1 MRVYVYKLVHDTGFA
16 PNPFHGWCTLA
27 CCKPKIRSTASPGDW
42 VVGVTPRSDGERL
55 AYFMRVEEVLTF
67 EDFFRDERVAAK
79 KPVDVSGQ
87 PIVRRC
93 GDNCY
98 EPIGAG
104 EFRQLPCDHSLDGGG
119 EDPRLKR
126 WDLSGRHVLASRQ
139 FGYFGID
146 APPLVPG
153 LGFMVPGR
161 GHRVNFSEAE
171 KRRILDFLGRQR
183 VGIHGRPRHWPDDD
197 TTWKQRSK
205 CG

>member
-67 EDFFRDERVAAK
+67 EDFFRDERFSAK

-87 PIVRRC
+87 PVVRRC

-104 EFRQLPCDHSLDGGG
+104 EFRPASLRSLARRRRRGPETQVVGP
-119 EDPRLKR
+119 ERSPRTSVSPVRL
-126 WDLSGRHVLASRQ
+126 LRHRCAAARS
-139 FGYFGID
+139 
-146 APPLVPG
+146 PTG
-153 LGFMVPGR
+153 LHDPGR